1 MRAALLFALGAWAC
15 AGAVQASSV
24 AQPFCAQAPSLSAA
38 QQDRL
43 LSFGALVKQELEAS
57 GQAVALVSRTGLK
70 LQRFKL
76 RYSHAGVSLRASAN
90 GPWSVRQLYYACDE
104 QRPRLYD
111 QGLAGFV
118 LGNDDVNSGYVSII
132 LLPAWPAAALEAT
145 ALDTASALHLLG
157 GRYSANAHAFSQA
170 YQNCNQ
176 WLVELIAAAWGAL
189 GPGEN
194 LRAQAQAWLQD
205 QGYAPQPVDV
215 GSHWLM
221 LAAPFIPWVHLD
233 DHPQDDL
240 VALRFRTST
249 PAAIE
254 AFVQQHVP
262 GAQRIELCHDGR
274 QAVIHHGWAP
284 LAEGCVAGANDR
296 VVVLE

>member
-1 MRAALLFALGAWAC
+1 MRALLLALSLCAG
-15 AGAVQASSV
+15 AGAVQAGS
-24 AQPFCAQAPSLSAA
+24 AAHAFCAQAPSLSVA
-38 QQDRL
+38 QQDRV
-43 LSFGALVKQELEAS
+43 LSFAALVKQELEAS
-57 GQAVALVSRTGLK
+57 GQAVALVSRAGLK
-70 LQRFKL
+70 LQRFNL
-76 RYSHAGVSLRASAN
+76 RYSHAGVSLKASAN

-118 LGNDDVNSGYVSII
+118 LGNDDANSGYVSIV
-132 LLPAWPAAALEAT
+132 LLPTAQAIALEGT
-145 ALDTASALHLLG
+145 ALDTATALRLLG
-157 GRYSANAHAFSQA
+157 GSYSANAHAFSQA

-189 GPGEN
+189 APGEN

-205 QGYAPQPVDV
+205 QGYAPKPVAV

-221 LAAPFIPWVHLD
+221 LAAPFIPWVHLG

-240 VALRFRTST
+240 YALRFRTST

-254 AFVQQHVP
+254 AFVHQHLP
-262 GAQRIELCHDGR
+262 GAQRIELCHNGH

-296 VVVLE
+296 VVELN

>member
-1 MRAALLFALGAWAC
+1 MRALLLALGVWAG
-15 AGAVQASSV
+15 AGAVQAGSAV
-24 AQPFCAQAPSLSAA
+24 QPFCAQAPSLSAA
-38 QQDRL
+38 QQDRV
-43 LSFGALVKQELEAS
+43 LSFAALVRQELEGS
-57 GQAVALVSRTGLK
+57 GQAVALVSRAGLK
-70 LQRFKL
+70 LQRFNL
-76 RYSHAGVSLRASAN
+76 RYSHAGVSLKASAN
-90 GPWSVRQLYYACDE
+90 GAWSVRQLYYACDE

-118 LGNDDVNSGYVSII
+118 LGNDDANSGYVSIV
-132 LLPAWPAAALEAT
+132 LLPGAQAAALEGT
-145 ALDTASALHLLG
+145 ALTAPTALRLLG
-157 GRYSANAHAFSQA
+157 TSYSANAHAFSQA
-170 YQNCNQ
+170 HQNCNQ

-205 QGYAPQPVDV
+205 QGYAPKPVDV

-240 VALRFRTST
+240 YALRFRTST

-254 AFVQQHVP
+254 AFVHQHLP

-274 QAVIHHGWAP
+274 QAVIHHGWEP
-284 LAEGCVAGANDR
+284 LGEGCVAGPNDR
-296 VVVLE
+296 VVALQ